1 MRADAIGLW
10 WQDIPKPPPPVRTPP
25 PRTWEE
31 PGYLPRLDEALAFAP
46 DFTDEEL
53 QLAQAARE
61 PLAFDIEVY
70 PNYFLAAFR
79 SLVSGKVTYVETTTT
94 LEAADCIRLRW
105 LLENFLIVT
114 FNGNYFDLPIT
125 ALALAGRDCGQLKE
139 AVDKII
145 VEQMQ
150 PWMLLRGQRVKPLT
164 VDTVDLIKVVPLSP
178 SLKLCAARLHAQ
190 RLQELPFPPGR
201 VLDDN
206 QRAIVRLYCC
216 KFDLTHTGMLWRE
229 LQAQIE
235 LRRQMG
241 PLYNLDLRSKSD
253 SQMAEALVC
262 AQIEAMNGFKPTK
275 PEISPGTVFR
285 YKVPAYISYQT
296 PTMREALAT
305 VAGADFIVQENG
317 GIDTP
322 IALKDLTIKLGA
334 ASYTMGIGGLHSNET
349 TVAHW
354 EDEDTLLID
363 RDVASYYPAVIL
375 NLGLYPSH
383 IGPNFLKV
391 YRTIVERRLA
401 AKKSGNKVEADSL
414 KIAVNGTFGKLGSKY
429 SPLYAPD
436 LMIQVTITG
445 QLSLLMLIETLEEA
459 GIQVCSANTDG
470 LLISCPRSRKAE
482 VHAAVAQW
490 ERTTGFNTEESLLRF
505 LCARDVNNYIAVKQ
519 DGSVKVK
526 GTYSE
531 RGSAGDS
538 VLSKN
543 PDCQICN
550 DAVIAWLKDGVP
562 VEQTIAD
569 CADIRRFLMV
579 QSVTGGGVKD
589 GVYLGKVVRW
599 YYAVGTT
606 GEIVY
611 AKNGNKVPD
620 SDGACPVP
628 DLPEVLPHDIDRAR
642 YVAIAYSIL
651 QDIGVMEKPVDKVTT
666 IVQFGTSS

>member
-1 MRADAIGLW
+1 MRADAIGLF
-10 WQDIPKPPPPVRTPP
+10 WQDLPKPPPPVRVPP

-31 PGYLPRLDEALAFAP
+31 LGYLPRLQEALAFQP

-53 QLAQAARE
+53 QLACHNRE
-61 PLAFDIEVY
+61 PLAFDIETY

-79 SLVSGKVTYVETTTT
+79 SIKSGKVTCIETTDT
-94 LEAADCIRLRW
+94 LEAADCIKLRW

-125 ALALAGRDCGQLKE
+125 ALALAGRNCGQLKE

-150 PWMLLRGQRVKPLT
+150 PWMLLRGQKVKPLQ
-164 VDTVDLIKVVPLSP
+164 VDTIDLIDVVPLSP
-178 SLKLCAARLHAQ
+178 SLKLCAARLHAE
-190 RLQELPFPPGR
+190 RLQELPFRPDTA
-201 VLDDN
+201 LDDN
-206 QRAIVRLYCC
+206 QRAIVRLYCSV
-216 KFDLTHTGMLWRE
+216 FDLGHTAMLWAN
-229 LQAQIE
+229 LKPQIE

-262 AQIEAMNGFKPTK
+262 AQIEMNGFKPTR
-275 PEISPGTVFR
+275 PEILPGTVFR
-285 YKVPAYISYQT
+285 YKVPAYISYQSQ
-296 PTMREALAT
+296 TMREALAT
-305 VAGADFIVQENG
+305 IARIDFVVGENG
-317 GIDTP
+317 SIQTP
-322 IALKDLTIKLGA
+322 PALQDLTIALGA
-334 ASYTMGIGGLHSNET
+334 ATYTMGIGGLHSNET
-349 TVAHW
+349 SVAHW
-354 EDEDTLLID
+354 EDEETLLID

-414 KIAVNGTFGKLGSKY
+414 KIAVNGTFGKLGSKW

-436 LMIQVTITG
+436 LMIQVTLTG
-445 QLSLLMLIETLEEA
+445 QLSLLMLVETLERA

-470 LLISCPRSRKAE
+470 LLISCPRSRKNELDGHIAR
-482 VHAAVAQW
+482 W
-490 ERTTGFNTEESLLRF
+490 EKLTGFNTEESLMRF
-505 LCARDVNNYIAVKQ
+505 VCARDVNNYIAVKQ
-519 DGSVKVK
+519 DDTVKVK

-543 PDCQICN
+543 PERLICN

-562 VEQTIAD
+562 IERTVQG
-569 CADIRRFLMV
+569 CRDIRRFLIV
-579 QSVTGGGVKD
+579 RSVTGGAVKD

-599 YYAVGTT
+599 YYGAEAA
-606 GEIVY
+606 GEIIY
-611 AKNGNKVPD
+611 AKNGHLVPN
-620 SDGACPVP
+620 SEGAVPVT
-628 DLPEVLPHDIDRAR
+628 DLPDKLPQDVDYSR
-642 YVAIAYSIL
+642 YVAIAYSML
-651 QDIGVMEKPVDKVTT
+651 QDIGAVQKPLD
-666 IVQFGTSS
+666 